1 MMVRSADALRY
12 ALWFTQRGVRFAGL
26 RLGGAGFR
34 GFAFFDISICT
45 GNCL

>member
-1 MMVRSADALRY
+1 MTVPSEFR
-12 ALWFTQRGVRFAGL
+12 LWFRLRFTLVAALIVGL
-26 RLGGAGFR
+26 WLGGAGLR